1 MHMPHF
7 RKRAL
12 LLVAAGWPLAYL
24 AAQQPPAKQAAVQQ
38 PAAQAG
44 GAAASGSAAVD
55 PAAIAALD
63 HMGAYLRTLTAFQI
77 EARTATENVTED
89 GFKLQ
94 FDGVATLKVRRP
106 DRLHVDISNARKQ
119 RQIFYDGKSVTVYG
133 PRVKYYATVPAPQT
147 LGETIQVLA
156 KKYGIETPL
165 ADLFYWG
172 TDQSGAADI
181 KAAHHIGPAT
191 IDGKQTD
198 HYAFRQE
205 GVDWQLW
212 IQQGEKPLPLKMAI
226 TSTAEAAQPTYSVG
240 LRWNL
245 SPRLQETAFVF
256 KPPPGAMKIVMQTA
270 DGKPVSFK

>member
-1 MHMPHF
+1 MLHF
-7 RKRAL
+7 PKRAFL
-12 LLVAAGWPLAYL
+12 L
-24 AAQQPPAKQAAVQQ
+24 AAACLPVACLAAE
-38 PAAQAG
+38 PAAP
-44 GAAASGSAAVD
+44 AASVD
-55 PAAIAALD
+55 PTATAALD
-63 HMGAYLRTLTAFQI
+63 RMGTYLRTLTAFEV
-77 EARTATENVTED
+77 EARTATENVMDD

-106 DRLHVDISNARKQ
+106 DRLHADISNARKQ

-133 PRVKYYATVPAPQT
+133 PRVKYYATVPAPPT
-147 LGETIQVLA
+147 LRETIQVLA
-156 KKYGIETPL
+156 QKYGIETPL

-172 TDQSGAADI
+172 TDESGAADI
-181 KAAHHIGPAT
+181 KVARHIGPAT

-198 HYAFRQE
+198 QYAFRQE

-212 IQQGEKPLPLKMAI
+212 IQQGEQPLPLKMAI
-226 TSTAEAAQPTYSVG
+226 TSTAQPAQPTYSVR

-256 KPPPGAMKIVMQTA
+256 KPPPGAMKIVMQTS